1 MDMMGLALVIA
12 YHVELR
18 ISENVQNYCIFWHAK
33 IQSELG
39 MWNMYVCPNMSS
51 TGQV

>member
-1 MDMMGLALVIA
+1 MMGLALVVIA

-18 ISENVQNYCIFWHAK
+18 ISENVQNHCIFWHAK
-33 IQSELG
+33 IHSELG

-51 TGQV
+51 TRQV